1 MLQGYSTFPYPEQVL
16 RIERVR
22 TIIKTGKTEHEIVFG
37 VTSLPPAQAG
47 PQELSELVRGHWCI
61 ENRLH
66 YGRDFTFDEDRSQV
80 RTGAGPRVM
89 ASLRNLAISLLR
101 LNGFVDIA
109 KGLRYMSCN
118 QCRALDLIGV

>member
-1 MLQGYSTFPYPEQVL
+1 MLQGYSTFPYLEQVL

-66 YGRDFTFDEDRSQV
+66 YVRDFTFDEDRSQV

-109 KGLRYMSCN
+109 KGLRYMSRN
-118 QCRALDLIGV
+118 QCRALDLIGA